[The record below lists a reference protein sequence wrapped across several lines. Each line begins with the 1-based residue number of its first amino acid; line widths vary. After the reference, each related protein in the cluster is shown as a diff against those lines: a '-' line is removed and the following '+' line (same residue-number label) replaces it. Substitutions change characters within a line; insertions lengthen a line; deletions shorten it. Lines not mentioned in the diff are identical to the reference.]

1 MKKHNPEDLIHN
13 YVNGTSSEEE
23 RIIVE
28 SWHIQ
33 EVKDST
39 YFPSKE
45 AIIMVQ
51 DRMWSKLT
59 SQIHHQKNYVGSK
72 KLWPKIALTALVFL
86 ISAVAIYFQL
96 QPSSQISTTLLIQ
109 NDVAPGGNKATLI
122 LNNGKRVSLLQDHKK
137 LIATQEGVNILGS
150 KGLLIYS
157 QGAQKSRAVAI
168 NKLETPRG
176 GKYQLLLPD
185 GTRVWLNSASILT
198 YPTFFTGKERKVSLE
213 GEAYFEVAKD
223 KERVFRVS
231 YGTQT
236 IEVLGT
242 HFNIRSYKDEHGS
255 QITLAEGK
263 VKILIGLIHKTLKPG
278 QAAFTNN
285 HSNTIEVENTDLE
298 KDLAWKNNEFIFN
311 GDDLK
316 SIMREVSRWYD
327 VEVVYDENIKQSRYW
342 GVVSRS
348 KNISEVLKM
357 LQLTGKINFKIEGR
371 RITLMN

>member
-59 SQIHHQKNYVGSK
+59 SQIHHQKNYAGSK

-109 NDVAPGGNKATLI
+109 NDVAPGGNRATLI

-157 QGAQKSRAVAI
+157 LGAQKARAVAI

-176 GKYQLLLPD
+176 GNYQLLLPD

-198 YPTFFTGKERKVSLE
+198 YPTSFTGKERKVSLE

-223 KERVFRVS
+223 KKTRV
-231 YGTQT
+231 
-236 IEVLGT
+236 
-242 HFNIRSYKDEHGS
+242 
-255 QITLAEGK
+255 
-263 VKILIGLIHKTLKPG
+263 
-278 QAAFTNN
+278 
-285 HSNTIEVENTDLE
+285 
-298 KDLAWKNNEFIFN
+298 
-311 GDDLK
+311 
-316 SIMREVSRWYD
+316 
-327 VEVVYDENIKQSRYW
+327 
-342 GVVSRS
+342 
-348 KNISEVLKM
+348 
-357 LQLTGKINFKIEGR
+357 
-371 RITLMN
+371 